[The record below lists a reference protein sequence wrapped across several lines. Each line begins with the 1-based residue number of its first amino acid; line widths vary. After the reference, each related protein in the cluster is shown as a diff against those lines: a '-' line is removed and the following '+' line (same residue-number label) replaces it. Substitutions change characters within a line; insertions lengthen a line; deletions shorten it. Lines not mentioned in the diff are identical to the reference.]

1 MSSFGEQFTLPC
13 VLMRGG
19 TSKAVFFHESALPP
33 SGAARDELLMRV
45 MGAGDP
51 LQIDGL
57 GGSRLSTSKVAI
69 IAPSR
74 RDDADVDYT
83 FVQVDVE
90 QRQVFHDGNCGN
102 ISAAVG
108 PYAVDE
114 GLVQAKE
121 PFTAVRIHNVNT
133 GALMVARVPVSRG
146 RARVLGDCAIAGVPG
161 TAAEILMDYAGA
173 IGSRTGHLL
182 PTGNARDLVVLE
194 DGRRIE
200 VSFCDA
206 GNPCVF
212 VRATDVGLTGH
223 EAPLAINAAPQQ
235 DLMREIRGKCG
246 VRLGFWSDWRAAD
259 LPAMPMLVLVSAPA
273 NAQDC
278 DVMTRLLY
286 ANVCHPSIAAT
297 GAICVAA
304 AASIPG
310 SVVHAACS
318 QASRGVVRIG
328 HSTGVTS
335 VRVQLSAASQ
345 VLPQFEVLGFACTAR
360 RLMAGAVFLPI
371 DKEALS

>member
-19 TSKAVFFHESALPP
+19 TSKAVFFQESALPP
-33 SGAARDELLMRV
+33 PGAARDELLMRV

-74 RDDADVDYT
+74 RDDADVDYS

-108 PYAVDE
+108 PYAIDE
-114 GLVQAKE
+114 GLMQAKE
-121 PFTAVRIHNVNT
+121 PFTTVRIHNVNT
-133 GALMVARVPVSRG
+133 GALMVARVPVSGG
-146 RARVLGDCAIAGVPG
+146 RAQVIGDCAIVGVPG
-161 TAAEILMDYAGA
+161 TAAEVLMDYAGA

-182 PTGNARDLVVLE
+182 PTGTASDLVILE
-194 DGRRIE
+194 DGRQVE
-200 VSFCDA
+200 VSICDA

-212 VRATDVGLTGH
+212 VRASDVGLRGDETP
-223 EAPLAINAAPQQ
+223 AALNAAPQQ
-235 DLMREIRGKCG
+235 CVLQEIRGKCG
-246 VRLGFWSDWRAAD
+246 VRLNFWSDWRDAE
-259 LPAMPMLVLVSAPA
+259 LPAMPMLVLVSTPA
-273 NAQDC
+273 NVEDC
-278 DVMTRLLY
+278 DVMTRLFY
-286 ANVCHPSIAAT
+286 KNTCHPSIAAT

-304 AASIPG
+304 AACVPG
-310 SVVHAACS
+310 SVVHATRS
-318 QASRGVVRIG
+318 QTTSGVVRIG
-328 HSTGVTS
+328 HPSGMTP
-335 VRVQLSAASQ
+335 VRVQISAAGQ
-345 VLPQFEVLGFACTAR
+345 AQPQFDVLGFARTAR
-360 RLMAGAVFLPI
+360 RLMAGEVFLPNYM
-371 DKEALS
+371 ETPR